1 MPGGV
6 KAAGGARVGGPVGTP
21 ETVLSALVTAEDGIS
36 WHVFLHAPGPPL
48 GWWFAL
54 LTLAWHGWS
63 RSLGRPRLIL
73 HVPLYLEKYYID
85 FQTVLPY
92 VFGRDQK
99 KTWAI

>member
-48 GWWFAL
+48 GWWFVHF
-54 LTLAWHGWS
+54 TLAWHGWS
-63 RSLGRPRLIL
+63 RSIGRPRFIHTRSANSACCMRQL
-73 HVPLYLEKYYID
+73 
-85 FQTVLPY
+85 
-92 VFGRDQK
+92 G
-99 KTWAI
+99 